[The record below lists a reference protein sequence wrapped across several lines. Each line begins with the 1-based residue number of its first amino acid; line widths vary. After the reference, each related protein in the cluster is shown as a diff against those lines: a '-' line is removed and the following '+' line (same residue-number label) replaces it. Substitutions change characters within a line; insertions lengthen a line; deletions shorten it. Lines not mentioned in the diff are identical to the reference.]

1 MDLDSL
7 QKAMYEYGCTNHP
20 QLKIQHP
27 TSYLGYHGLDIP
39 QQR

>member
-7 QKAMYEYGCTNHP
+7 QKAMINRP

-27 TSYLGYHGLDIP
+27 TSYLGYHSLDIP